1 MDRETCTDSVSPD
14 KERIPMYKIFAVAF
28 SYPDD
33 RLKDFFSFTAEEKK
47 ELISEYDRLFRA
59 SNIWLYGTEHVALNE
74 FQRARYLSDI
84 MGFYKA
90 FGVEPD
96 KDRPDSLNIELEFM
110 QYLVFKRL
118 QALKN
123 NSEENAFVCL
133 DAQKK
138 FFNEHLYPAAKK
150 IAEAIISKSKNS
162 FYVEI
167 SNIMLKFLESERKFF
182 GRNT

>member
-1 MDRETCTDSVSPD
+1 MNKEMCADSASPD
-14 KERIPMYKIFAVAF
+14 KERIHMYKIFAVAF
-28 SYPDD
+28 SYPDNK
-33 RLKDFFSFTAEEKK
+33 LNDFFSLTAREKK

-59 SNIWLYGTEHVALNE
+59 SNIWLYGTEYVALNE
-74 FQRARYLSDI
+74 FQRVQYLSDI

-96 KDRPDSLNIELEFM
+96 KDRPDSLNIEFEFM
-110 QYLVFKRL
+110 HYLVFKRL
-118 QALKN
+118 CALKN
-123 NSEENAFVCL
+123 NSEDNAFVCL

-150 IAEAIISKSKNS
+150 IGEAIISKSKNK

-167 SNIMLKFLESERKFF
+167 ANIMLEFLESEKKLF